1 MTYLRERER
10 ERMGKKKGKEERDA
24 ESHRKIIETV
34 TEIVK
39 KNKERYKRV
48 KEK

>member
-1 MTYLRERER
+1 
-10 ERMGKKKGKEERDA
+10 MGKKKGKEERDA

-39 KNKERYKRV
+39 KDTRELKRSNKERER
-48 KEK
+48 